1 MAEKNQ
7 GTRIVKILEML
18 KNETDEDHVLTGAEI
33 NERLQEFGISAER
46 RTLYKDIQLLR
57 EAGFDIGTSPVGHA
71 YGYYLVEQPFSIAE
85 LKLIVDALHAAN
97 FLTEKKTDELVEK
110 VANIGGKYKAED
122 IKKNNVHFNSHK
134 HTNEEILIAVEQL
147 NRAIKEQKRIT
158 CRVVDIN
165 EKGKIVN
172 RHGKKIYTLEPLELI
187 HNGDNYYVLCYD
199 NERDVYPRRIDRL
212 RHINIADEDLS
223 EAAKEKI
230 HEAERFTDGV
240 FRMYGG
246 KRVSITLQFKL
257 SALNSIYDHFG
268 EKTKIEATDD
278 ADIFQTE
285 VEVEISPTFWG
296 WLFQFVGEMKIIS
309 PKWAVDEYKAKL
321 KIGNSITKTE

>member
-18 KNETDEDHVLTGAEI
+18 KNETDENHVLTGLEI
-33 NERLQEFGISAER
+33 NERLQAQGLSVER

-57 EAGFDIGTSPVGHA
+57 DAGFDVETSPVGHA
-71 YGYYLVEQPFSIAE
+71 YGYYLVDQPFSVAE

-110 VANIGGKYKAED
+110 IANIGGKYKAED
-122 IKKNNVHFNSHK
+122 IKNNNVHFNSHK
-134 HTNEEILIAVEQL
+134 HSNEEILFAVEQL
-147 NRAIKEQKRIT
+147 NKAIKEQKRIT

-165 EKGKIVN
+165 EKGKFVN
-172 RHGKKIYTLEPLELI
+172 RHGKKIYMLEPLALI

-223 EAAKEKI
+223 DTAKEKI
-230 HEAERFTDGV
+230 HEADRFTDGV

-246 KRVSITLQFKL
+246 KREKVTLRFKD

-268 EKTKIEATDD
+268 EKTKVEKTDS
-278 ADIFQTE
+278 ANVFQTE

-296 WLFQFVGEMKIIS
+296 WLFQFAGEMKIIS
-309 PKWAVDEYKAKL
+309 PKWAVDEYKGKL
-321 KIGNSITKTE
+321 KSGNAIED